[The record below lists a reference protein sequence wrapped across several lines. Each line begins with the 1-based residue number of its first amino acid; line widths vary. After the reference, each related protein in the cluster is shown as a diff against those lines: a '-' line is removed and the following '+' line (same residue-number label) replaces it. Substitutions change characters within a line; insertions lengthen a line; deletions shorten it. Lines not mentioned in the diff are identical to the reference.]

1 MKKLALV
8 ILLAVAA
15 SWLLSESPGPPPPP
29 PPAMEVYKT
38 ALAPWRAEAP
48 SPPESIPTVPWHQ
61 ADPARPKRTSPIR
74 PTRPAP
80 PWFPKSEIE
89 ESPPDSIP
97 TVPWRQADPARPKR
111 TSPIR
116 PTRPAPPW
124 FPKSEIEEEARA
136 RPDAAGSRVLIGRL
150 SASEDRARQDLRKTL
165 EREVADWTAAD
176 VPPTWKLPAAEVDAL
191 MQGAF
196 VQPVTRNFKPA
207 VGDAIPEAASP
218 ATPEIPGL
226 DDLYTLYRAGQKV
239 DFSASRKARYV
250 EMYRHEL
257 ASQRM
262 QRLGGGLAMALACLA
277 VLTGYIRADEATRGY
292 YSNRLRLASLA
303 GLGAA
308 GAAAYRFLS

>member
-29 PPAMEVYKT
+29 SVEVYKT

-89 ESPPDSIP
+89 
-97 TVPWRQADPARPKR
+97 
-111 TSPIR
+111 
-116 PTRPAPPW
+116 
-124 FPKSEIEEEARA
+124 FARA

-239 DFSASRKARYV
+239 VFSASRKARYV